1 MPSMLSPVEAFVR
14 RHLRF
19 NFIVGL
25 LDGGTFGLGMGF
37 GSFAAIIPLFVHHL
51 TDSALLIGLV
61 PAIHNMGWQL
71 PQLLTANWISGIRR
85 YRPLTLAMTVHERLP
100 FLGLALLALL
110 LPGAHKPTILIL
122 TFVMLVWQGFGAGM
136 AANPWTNLV
145 SKVIPQEMHGTF
157 FGAQSAAFNG
167 LAGVSA
173 LLAGLILTKLDTPTN
188 FSVCFGLTFLFMA
201 LSFVFLS
208 LTREA
213 DSPVDHGRPSG
224 ALMGRSLQILRSDA
238 NFRAFLGVRV
248 LSQFAG
254 MGFAFYVIYAVRRF
268 NVSDASAAVLVSV
281 LLIGQVFLG
290 PLMGRLGDRW
300 SHRGI
305 MSVGALGASLSAVL
319 AWQARTPEWLYA
331 VFLLEAVAIVAIWTI
346 PLALSVS
353 FAADET
359 ERPLYVGLSNTLPAP
374 AAILAPAVGGWIAD
388 AAGFDTMFILAALSG
403 VAMALGLWFTV
414 RDPRRGGRPA
424 PGGPT
429 NDTTSH
435 Q

>member
-1 MPSMLSPVEAFVR
+1 MLSPVEAFVR

-25 LDGGTFGLGMGF
+25 LDGGAFGLGMGF

-71 PQLLTANWISGIRR
+71 PQLLTANWLSGIRR
-85 YRPLTLAMTVHERLP
+85 YRSLTLAMTIHERLP
-100 FLGLALLALL
+100 FLGLSLLALI

-122 TFVMLVWQGFGAGM
+122 TFVMLIWQGFGAGM

-173 LLAGLILTKLDTPTN
+173 LLAGLILTRLDTPAN
-188 FSVCFGLTFLFMA
+188 FSVCFALTFLFMA
-201 LSFVFLS
+201 LSFVFLA

-213 DSPVDHGRPSG
+213 DSPVHERHPSA
-224 ALMGRSLQILRSDA
+224 ALIGRSLQILRSDP

-268 NVSDASAAVLVSV
+268 GVSDASAAVLVSV
-281 LLIGQVFLG
+281 LLIGQVVLG

-305 MSVGALGASLSAVL
+305 MSVGALGASLSAIL
-319 AWQARTPEWLYA
+319 AWQARSPGWFFA

-353 FAADET
+353 FAATEA

-374 AAILAPAVGGWIAD
+374 AAILAPAIGGWIAD
-388 AAGFDTMFILAALSG
+388 SAGFNTMFVLAAVAG
-403 VAMALGLWFTV
+403 VGMALALWFAV
-414 RDPRRGGRPA
+414 RDPKRVPLPTTVAPA
-424 PGGPT
+424 SDLAP
-429 NDTTSH
+429 